1 MQTTQE
7 LLGSNIAGYSVEA
20 LLGRG
25 GMRAVYLATHERL
38 GRRVALKVLA
48 DELADDPGFRERFI
62 RESQIAA
69 SLDHPHV
76 IPIYDANEQ
85 DGVLYIAMRYVEGTD
100 LRRLL
105 RQEGRLPLER
115 TLAIVEATS

>member
-7 LLGSNIAGYSVEA
+7 LLGCNIAGYSVEA

-25 GMRAVYLATHERL
+25 GMGAVYLATHERL

-85 DGVLYIAMRYVEGTD
+85 DGVLCIAMRYVEGTD